1 MTNIEER
8 ESIRADF
15 VEIAFRDQYIGRSD
29 MWRLWRHLS
38 DKVVHNNKTTNIEGL
53 IRANAR
59 RIYKDS
65 VQVPCGYIDSSTQPI
80 FRSES
85 GRFIIF
91 IQMSE
96 EMWAY
101 QEDGNLCFEK
111 AVNCFLADLFKRW
124 KEKQLNHMVTIV
136 MFSRWY
142 YHVRDSLFF
151 QDLIYDDYSGRYYR
165 DYYKVIADME
175 VHPDWSALLP
185 EILTEFNSYR
195 RDIQELC
202 TQTGHRLRGD
212 LSKASQG
219 NLLEAINLGI
229 NSFSSNHVD
238 RDLSR
243 TGLSTVV
250 ITPSFGVFDVHKKLL
265 RMTTERMLHYGLR
278 VDFVCLVP
286 RPLFRPPVFR
296 FKS

>member
-1 MTNIEER
+1 MENEDEH

-15 VEIAFRDQYIGRSD
+15 VEIAFRDQYVGRSD

-38 DKVVHNNKTTNIEGL
+38 QKVVHNNKPTNMDGL
-53 IRANAR
+53 IRASVR
-59 RIYKDS
+59 RIYKNG
-65 VQVPCGYIDSSTQPI
+65 VQIPCGYIDASTQAI

-111 AVNCFLADLFKRW
+111 AVNSFLAELFRRW
-124 KEKQLNHMVTIV
+124 CEMQLNHMVTIV

-142 YHVRDSLFF
+142 YHVRDSIFF
-151 QDLIYDDYSGRYYR
+151 QDLVQDKDRGRYYR

-175 VHPDWSALLP
+175 VRPDWSAFLP
-185 EILTEFNSYR
+185 DILGEFNSYR
-195 RDIQELC
+195 RDIQELS
-202 TQTGHRLRGD
+202 TTAGYRLRGD
-212 LSKASQG
+212 LSKANQG
-219 NLLEAINLGI
+219 NILEAINLGI
-229 NSFSSNHVD
+229 NSFASNHVD

-243 TGLSTVV
+243 TGLSTIV
-250 ITPSFGVFDVHKKLL
+250 ITPSFGVFDVPKKLL
-265 RMTTERMLHYGLR
+265 RMTTERMLHYGMR
-278 VDFVCLVP
+278 VDFVCLAP
-286 RPLFRPPVFR
+286 KPL
-296 FKS
+296 